1 MKTILRGF
9 MLILLA
15 LCRTLSI
22 NAEEISTITTIGS
35 NISSLDELTEGMQII
50 FFNPNRGGYIHEDAE
65 TGDLFM
71 QPRPE
76 ENSPAGM
83 NYVWTVEMESGKYK
97 FCSNSG
103 RYIPILEPGVGAI
116 AGTKAELFVI
126 EPSTTSVGKWTIQG
140 ASNQIYFN
148 ANAVGSTF
156 VGWNAIGLNCD
167 YEIIPVETALTDNRL
182 PELKKEIQ
190 QILLSEN
197 CVGGYTT
204 TDLEDLVT
212 VYDDGMCQDYD
223 LLKKIF
229 DNLQKCNPIA
239 FNPNNYY
246 RLENATRKTSTGNA
260 TNVGDGG
267 WLEEVDLLDTPS
279 LTEIKYTAMDRDD
292 SRANGIWSL
301 EPTNGYFTFRHL
313 NTNTYIG
320 GTNGTTPTADQENAS
335 QFMLSA
341 IGWAFGQYYLTTN
354 GGGLHITGT
363 SGSNNAGL
371 IIYGSYVEDGIN
383 TPSSWFIRPVE
394 NIRAQVDESGF
405 AMLNYPLA
413 VELPSEAEAYYCTAA
428 MEDKL
433 YMEKIDGRIIPPFTP
448 FVLKAFPG
456 DYLLQIKSAMEGNLA
471 KPLPDNLLKGTTKA
485 EKKSKVYVWKER
497 NGISGFYL
505 VEGSEIIPQNKAY
518 FLPVETEH
526 KMLQLEFGQP
536 TNIQTPE
543 YLDLNSQKWYGLDGK
558 QTDRVSKGIYIN
570 ESGRKVLVP

>member
-1 MKTILRGF
+1 MKIILRGF

-35 NISSLDELTEGMQII
+35 NISSLDDLTEGMQII

-197 CVGGYTT
+197 CVGGYTS
-204 TDLEDLVT
+204 TDLEDL
-212 VYDDGMCQDYD
+212 Q
-223 LLKKIF
+223 
-229 DNLQKCNPIA
+229 
-239 FNPNNYY
+239 
-246 RLENATRKTSTGNA
+246 S
-260 TNVGDGG
+260 
-267 WLEEVDLLDTPS
+267 
-279 LTEIKYTAMDRDD
+279 
-292 SRANGIWSL
+292 
-301 EPTNGYFTFRHL
+301 
-313 NTNTYIG
+313 
-320 GTNGTTPTADQENAS
+320 
-335 QFMLSA
+335 
-341 IGWAFGQYYLTTN
+341 
-354 GGGLHITGT
+354 
-363 SGSNNAGL
+363 
-371 IIYGSYVEDGIN
+371 
-383 TPSSWFIRPVE
+383 
-394 NIRAQVDESGF
+394 
-405 AMLNYPLA
+405 
-413 VELPSEAEAYYCTAA
+413 
-428 MEDKL
+428 
-433 YMEKIDGRIIPPFTP
+433 
-448 FVLKAFPG
+448 
-456 DYLLQIKSAMEGNLA
+456 
-471 KPLPDNLLKGTTKA
+471 
-485 EKKSKVYVWKER
+485 
-497 NGISGFYL
+497 
-505 VEGSEIIPQNKAY
+505 
-518 FLPVETEH
+518 
-526 KMLQLEFGQP
+526 
-536 TNIQTPE
+536 
-543 YLDLNSQKWYGLDGK
+543 
-558 QTDRVSKGIYIN
+558 
-570 ESGRKVLVP
+570 